1 MTEKTGG
8 VRYVSFADIPAL
20 PRRRRTKADALAAV
34 TAAGEVLAS
43 GPDATGEYW
52 WSLRD
57 MRRPGGRARARPWR
71 LTLWRHGRADT
82 WQRGYYA
89 SRAAA
94 IRRASPDGTF
104 KLP

>member
-1 MTEKTGG
+1 MF
-8 VRYVSFADIPAL
+8 VSFADIPL
-20 PRRRRTKADALAAV
+20 KPRRRRTRADALAAV
-34 TAAGEVLAS
+34 TAAGEVLAA

-52 WSLRD
+52 YSLRD

-94 IRRASPDGTF
+94 LRRARTDELITRP
-104 KLP
+104 LRPPERP